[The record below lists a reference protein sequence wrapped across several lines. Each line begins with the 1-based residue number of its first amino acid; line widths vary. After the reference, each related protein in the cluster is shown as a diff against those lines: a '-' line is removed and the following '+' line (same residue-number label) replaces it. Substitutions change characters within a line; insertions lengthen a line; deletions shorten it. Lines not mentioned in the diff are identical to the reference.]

1 MVISLSFS
9 QTELSTLLQ
18 VMHARELRD
27 LALTELGLE
36 CSVQDS
42 LQDASTPLYEVLCTL
57 FILIIV
63 RWA

>member
-1 MVISLSFS
+1 
-9 QTELSTLLQ
+9 
-18 VMHARELRD
+18 MHARELRD